1 MEDEKVKTEKRD
13 STEEHDADSAESTIA
28 GHDKYKEHHEP
39 WIRMVKRDS
48 IGRNRAVAVRAAAI
62 VSALI
67 VGGILILFM
76 GHNPVLVYYDM
87 VMGSLGSPLVLRE
100 TARIAT
106 PLLIT
111 GMGIAL
117 AFKMR
122 FWNIGAEGQIIA
134 GATAASYFA
143 LFHHQNMPSPVLL
156 MVMFAAAVIAGG
168 LWGMIPAVFKAKWNT
183 NETLFTL
190 MLNYV
195 ALEGLRYLQYG
206 PWRDPEK
213 GGFPT
218 IAMFDMSARLPKL
231 FGVHI
236 GWVIALVLVVLV
248 YIYMKKSKQGYEITV
263 VGESINTAKYAGINV
278 SLVFLRTM
286 FLSGAIAGITGFV
299 TVAGANNTISE
310 GVTGGVGFTA
320 ITVAWLAKL
329 NPIGM
334 IAISVFLAI
343 LQKGSGTIQT
353 IYNIPLAAA
362 QMLIGL
368 ILFFMLGCEFFL
380 NYRLIFKGSRKGG
393 T

>member
-1 MEDEKVKTEKRD
+1 MTDNKPITKQQPETVETH
-13 STEEHDADSAESTIA
+13 EHEN
-28 GHDKYKEHHEP
+28 YKQHHEP
-39 WIRMVKRDS
+39 WVRMVKREDVS
-48 IGRNRAVAVRAAAI
+48 KTRAVAVRAIAI
-62 VSALI
+62 LGALF
-67 VGGILILFM
+67 VGAMLILLM
-76 GHNPVLVYYDM
+76 EHNPFLVYKDM
-87 VMGSLGSPLVLRE
+87 VKGSLGSPLVLRE
-100 TARIAT
+100 TVRIAV

-143 LFHHQNMPSPVLL
+143 LFHYQNMPSPVLL
-156 MVMFAAAVIAGG
+156 MVMFAAAVVAGG
-168 LWGMIPAVFKAKWNT
+168 VWGMIPAAFKARWNT

-195 ALEGLRYLQYG
+195 ALEGLRYLQNG
-206 PWRDPEK
+206 PWRDPAK
-213 GGFPT
+213 GGFPV
-218 IAMFDMSARLPKL
+218 IALFDTSARLPRV

-236 GWVIALVLVVLV
+236 GWIIALVLVALV

-263 VGESINTAKYAGINV
+263 VGESVQTAKYAGINT
-278 SLVFLRTM
+278 SLVYLRTM
-286 FLSGAIAGITGFV
+286 FISGAIAGITGFV
-299 TVAGANNTISE
+299 TVSGANFTVSE

-329 NPIGM
+329 NPAAM
-334 IAISVFLAI
+334 IAISVFLAV

-353 IYNIPLAAA
+353 IYKIPSAAA
-362 QMLIGL
+362 SMLIGL

-380 NYRLIFKGSRKGG
+380 NYRLIFKTKGG
-393 T
+393 AQ

>member
-1 MEDEKVKTEKRD
+1 MEDEKVTEK
-13 STEEHDADSAESTIA
+13 ENVTIA
-28 GHDKYKEHHEP
+28 GHDEYKEHHEP
-39 WIRMVKRDS
+39 LVRMVKRDTVS
-48 IGRNRAVAVRAAAI
+48 RERAIAVRAAAI
-62 VSALI
+62 VSALV

-76 GHNPVLVYYDM
+76 GHNPIFVYGDM
-87 VMGSLGSPLVLRE
+87 VNGSLGSALVLRE
-100 TARIAT
+100 TARMAI

-156 MVMFAAAVIAGG
+156 MVMFAAAVVAGG
-168 LWGMIPAVFKAKWNT
+168 IWGMIPAVFKAKWNT

-190 MLNYV
+190 MLNYI
-195 ALEGLRYLQYG
+195 ALEGIRYLQYG
-206 PWRDPEK
+206 PWRDP
-213 GGFPT
+213 GMMGFPV
-218 IAMFDMSARLPKL
+218 ISMFNISARLPRV
-231 FGVHI
+231 FGVHV
-236 GWVIALVLVVLV
+236 GWIIALVLVALV

-263 VGESINTAKYAGINV
+263 VGESIQTARYAGINV
-278 SLVFLRTM
+278 KLVFLRTM
-286 FLSGAIAGITGFV
+286 FISGAIAGITGFV
-299 TVAGANNTISE
+299 TVAGANFTISE

-329 NPIGM
+329 NPAAM

-353 IYNIPLAAA
+353 IYNIPESAA
-362 QMLIGL
+362 QLLIGL

-380 NYRLIFKGSRKGG
+380 NFKLVFKNSKKEV
-393 T
+393 TE